1 MHVAGRMTLRARQKR
16 KWLVAEKENSHIMLS
31 IAQFRKTLTLALILV
46 AGFTSAAWAQPP
58 AQGTAAGRPVAWRD
72 PGDISARD
80 LRTGQCAANLAPVA
94 PYTFVA
100 EDRLGTSPK
109 FKVRDARGMSWV
121 VKLGEEAQSETV
133 ATRLVW
139 AMGYFAEES
148 YYFDRVEV
156 QNLPRLSR
164 GQNFVEGRS
173 GVVRGAR
180 FEPRRENAERASQ
193 WDWEKNPFVG
203 QREFNGLKVLMALLG
218 NYDIRPENNLVISV
232 KDPQSG
238 DTEARYF
245 VSDIGATLGKVGGL
259 GGKRSKNNLEDFRTS
274 KFVVGVENGVV
285 KFDFHTKPKGGGGFF
300 ASIFNPS
307 YAKSQAQKER
317 VINNIPVEDARW
329 MGQQLSRL
337 SDEQLRDAFR
347 AAQYDTATR
356 DGYVAALRAR
366 INQLTQLP
374 SANAVASSQT
384 SRR

>member
-1 MHVAGRMTLRARQKR
+1 
-16 KWLVAEKENSHIMLS
+16 MLAM
-31 IAQFRKTLTLALILV
+31 AQFRKSLILAFILV
-46 AGFTSAAWAQPP
+46 ASFASVASAQETT
-58 AQGTAAGRPVAWRD
+58 QGKPVVWRD

-80 LRTGQCAANLAPVA
+80 LRTGQGAANLAPVA
-94 PYTFVA
+94 PYTFIA
-100 EDRLGTSPK
+100 EDRLGASPK
-109 FKVRDARGMSWV
+109 FKVRDARGVVWS
-121 VKLGEEAQSETV
+121 VKLGEEAQAETV

-156 QNLPRLSR
+156 QNLPRLAR
-164 GQNFVEGRS
+164 GQNFVEGQS
-173 GVVRGAR
+173 TVRGAR
-180 FEPRRENAERASQ
+180 FEPRRENAERAAQ

-218 NYDIRPENNLVISV
+218 NYDIRPENNLVIAV

-238 DTEARYF
+238 STEARYF

-259 GGKRSKNNLEDFRTS
+259 GGKRSKNNLEDFRNS
-274 KFVVGVENGVV
+274 KFIVGVENGVV
-285 KFDFHTKPKGGGGFF
+285 KFDYHTKPKGGGGFF
-300 ASIFNPS
+300 ASIFKPG
-307 YAKSQAQKER
+307 YAKSQAMKER

-337 SDEQLRDAFR
+337 SDEQLREAFR
-347 AAQYDTATR
+347 AAEYTSATR

-366 INQLTQLP
+366 INQLTQLSP
-374 SANAVASSQT
+374 AADTVAASQT

>member
-1 MHVAGRMTLRARQKR
+1 MSSM
-16 KWLVAEKENSHIMLS
+16 
-31 IAQFRKTLTLALILV
+31 AQFRKTLILALVLV
-46 AGFTSAAWAQPP
+46 AGFSSIASAQPP
-58 AQGTAAGRPVAWRD
+58 ANGTAAGRPVAWRD

-80 LRTGQCAANLAPVA
+80 LRTGQCAAASAPVA

-109 FKVRDARGMSWV
+109 FKVRDARGTTWV
-121 VKLGEEAQSETV
+121 VKLGEEAQTETV

-173 GVVRGAR
+173 GGVVRGAR

-218 NYDIRPENNLVISV
+218 NYDIRPENNLIISV
-232 KDPQSG
+232 KDAQSG
-238 DTEARYF
+238 EAEARYF

-274 KFVVGVENGVV
+274 KFVVGVENGLV

-300 ASIFNPS
+300 ASVFKPG

-329 MGQQLSRL
+329 MGQQLARL

-347 AAQYDTATR
+347 AAEYDTATR

-366 INQLTQLP
+366 INQLAQLP
-374 SANAVASSQT
+374 TGDTAAVASSQT

>member
-1 MHVAGRMTLRARQKR
+1 MSSM
-16 KWLVAEKENSHIMLS
+16 
-31 IAQFRKTLTLALILV
+31 AQFRKTLILALVLV
-46 AGFTSAAWAQPP
+46 AGFSSVASAQPP
-58 AQGTAAGRPVAWRD
+58 ANGTAAGRPVAWRD

-80 LRTGQCAANLAPVA
+80 LRTGQCAASSAPVA

-109 FKVRDARGMSWV
+109 FKVRDARGTTWV
-121 VKLGEEAQSETV
+121 VKLGEEAQTETV
-133 ATRLVW
+133 STRLVW

-218 NYDIRPENNLVISV
+218 NYDIRPENNLIISV
-232 KDPQSG
+232 KDAQSG
-238 DTEARYF
+238 EAEARYF

-274 KFVVGVENGVV
+274 KFVVGVENGLV

-300 ASIFNPS
+300 ASVFKPG

-329 MGQQLSRL
+329 MGQQLARL

-347 AAQYDTATR
+347 AAEYDNATR

-366 INQLTQLP
+366 INQLAQLP
-374 SANAVASSQT
+374 TADAAVASSQT

>member
-1 MHVAGRMTLRARQKR
+1 M
-16 KWLVAEKENSHIMLS
+16 
-31 IAQFRKTLTLALILV
+31 AQFRKTFILALVLV
-46 AGFTSAAWAQPP
+46 AGLSSDASAQPP
-58 AQGTAAGRPVAWRD
+58 AQGTVVGRPVAWRD

-80 LRTGQCAANLAPVA
+80 LRAGQCATSVAPVA

-100 EDRLGTSPK
+100 EDKLGASPK
-109 FKVRDARGMSWV
+109 FKVRDARGTAWI
-121 VKLGEEAQSETV
+121 VKLGEEAQAETV

-232 KDPQSG
+232 KDSQSG
-238 DTEARYF
+238 ETEARYL

-274 KFVVGVENGVV
+274 KFVVGVENGLV

-300 ASIFNPS
+300 ASVFNPG

-317 VINNIPVEDARW
+317 VINNIPVGDARW
-329 MGQQLSRL
+329 MGQQLARL

-347 AAQYDTATR
+347 AAEYDNATR

-366 INQLTQLP
+366 INQLAQLP
-374 SANAVASSQT
+374 AADNAAVASSQT

>member
-1 MHVAGRMTLRARQKR
+1 MVGCR
-16 KWLVAEKENSHIMLS
+16 KENAHIMLS
-31 IAQFRKTLTLALILV
+31 TTQFRRTLILALVLL
-46 AGFTSAAWAQPP
+46 ASFSSAAP
-58 AQGTAAGRPVAWRD
+58 AQQQAAREGTPAAVPGRPVAWRD

-80 LRTGQCAANLAPVA
+80 LRMGQCAANLAPVA

-100 EDRLGTSPK
+100 EDRLGASPK
-109 FKVRDARGMSWV
+109 FKVRDARGTTWV
-121 VKLGEEAQSETV
+121 VKLGEEAQAETV

-156 QNLPRLSR
+156 QKLPRLSR
-164 GQNFVEGRS
+164 GQNFVES
-173 GVVRGAR
+173 SSTVRGAR
-180 FEPRRENAERASQ
+180 FEPRRENAERAAQ

-238 DTEARYF
+238 DTEARYY

-259 GGKRSKNNLEDFRTS
+259 GGKRSKNNLEDFRSS
-274 KFVVGVENGVV
+274 KFIVGVENGLV
-285 KFDFHTKPKGGGGFF
+285 KFDYHTKPKGGGFF
-300 ASIFNPS
+300 ASLFKPG

-317 VINNIPVEDARW
+317 VINNIPVADARW
-329 MGQQLSRL
+329 MGQQLSQL

-347 AAQYDTATR
+347 SAEYDSTTR
-356 DGYVAALRAR
+356 DGYVAAMRAR

-374 SANAVASSQT
+374 AAESVAASQT